1 MYAMEGV
8 HAIAFV
14 AIMDHGVS
22 WRYIAAVEMAQ
33 VVMVTVL
40 KQLSMLLH
48 LPITLASVPFITS
61 YGMLQKVVWFFWESV
76 LIPIIVIQH
85 KKSYSNSLCSE

>member
-1 MYAMEGV
+1 MYAV
-8 HAIAFV
+8 TFV

-22 WRYIAAVEMAQ
+22 WRHIAAVEMAQ

-48 LPITLASVPFITS
+48 LPITLASVPFITN
-61 YGMLQKVVWFFWESV
+61 YGMLQKVVWFFGN
-76 LIPIIVIQH
+76 QF
-85 KKSYSNSLCSE
+85 